1 MSDTS
6 QGQGWWQASDDKW
19 YPPEQHPDAETLSS
33 REKRARL
40 RKSLYPAAAARLNIF
55 VADVQYLGGLPEDT
69 HRWKANCTVNEDGL
83 LSKKGTIPWSQTK
96 GVTIDGG
103 EVAKSKVGATLA
115 FGVMG
120 GLAAKGAM
128 DRAYLAIYRND
139 GAIAHFQIDKM
150 NPQSLRAQMAPILL
164 KVGVPFLDDQYSTG
178 PSPASH
184 EPAAQVSVADE
195 LTKLMQL
202 HEAGGLTDDEFTAM
216 KAKVING

>member
-6 QGQGWWQASDDKW
+6 QGQGWWEASDGKW
-19 YPPEQHPDAETLSS
+19 YPPEQHPDAEPSS
-33 REKRARL
+33 KRAQRAKL
-40 RKSLYPAAAARLNIF
+40 RKSLYPAHAPSVF
-55 VADVQYLGGLPEDT
+55 VANVQYLGGFPEDNQ
-69 HRWKANCTVNEDGL
+69 RWKAHCSVNEDGF
-83 LSKKGTIPWSQTK
+83 LSKRGTIPWSQTK
-96 GVTIDGG
+96 GVTVDGG

-178 PSPASH
+178 PSPAPQ
-184 EPAAQVSVADE
+184 EPAAPTSVADE

-202 HEAGGLTDDEFTAM
+202 HEAGGLTDDEFAAM
-216 KAKVING
+216 KAKLING